1 MAAKFN
7 PPPGWPLPYGF
18 EPPPGWEP
26 DPTWPPPPPNWPL
39 WMGKDAPRSGYQA
52 DPLGSYSTRNAGEYP
67 AAQQAH
73 TQGLRAAPDYGYW
86 QQQTGASRRLGG
98 SSLPKRLGV
107 LLISLITA
115 FIVIGAINRST
126 GRGPNIS
133 QSHGKGQV
141 IFFTLRTGACFQNPA
156 HNALFHGVTIEVTA
170 VPCRTAHNAQIF
182 TQFRATG
189 GATFPGGRVL
199 AREAGQH
206 CRSTLAARV
215 RRSKIGPKTFVGY
228 LYPDSTSWFTGRR
241 TISCLVID
249 PVRDLTTSV
258 LKRRAT
264 G

>member
-7 PPPGWPLPYGF
+7 PPPGWPLPYRF

-26 DPTWPPPPPNWPL
+26 DPPWPPPPPNSPVCL
-39 WMGKDAPRSGYQA
+39 
-52 DPLGSYSTRNAGEYP
+52 
-67 AAQQAH
+67 
-73 TQGLRAAPDYGYW
+73 
-86 QQQTGASRRLGG
+86 
-98 SSLPKRLGV
+98 
-107 LLISLITA
+107 
-115 FIVIGAINRST
+115 
-126 GRGPNIS
+126 
-133 QSHGKGQV
+133 
-141 IFFTLRTGACFQNPA
+141 QNPA

-170 VPCRTAHNAQIF
+170 VPCSTAHSAQIF

-241 TISCLVID
+241 AISCLVID